1 MAGGRRERGAH
12 DLEPGSAAQPQP
24 ELDAGAAGPGPS
36 VPAGVLVIHDAG
48 WHPAFGLDPGP
59 ESPRVLAFSDIDRRQ
74 RDRLPRLRC
83 DVDRRGGELDT
94 TRAGHAETHGS
105 RPSRPRLASGASGAP
120 AMAGPARSAGA
131 DELSPAGQ
139 PRRRQGRAETPRQGA
154 DDGWLDFGADLSRSP
169 HGEPPRAVSGDVGGL
184 AVAVLSAAGLLWLS
198 LMAWAWWG

>member
-74 RDRLPRLRC
+74 RDRVPRLRC

-131 DELSPAGQ
+131 DVVSAIQ
-139 PRRRQGRAETPRQGA
+139 RAQRRQGEASK
-154 DDGWLDFGADLSRSP
+154 GWLEQESHLSRSP
-169 HGEPPRAVSGDVGGL
+169 HGEPSRAVSGDVGGL
-184 AVAVLSAAGLLWLS
+184 AVAVLAAAGVLWLS

>member
-74 RDRLPRLRC
+74 RDRVPRLRC

-131 DELSPAGQ
+131 DVVSAIQ
-139 PRRRQGRAETPRQGA
+139 RAQRRQGEASK
-154 DDGWLDFGADLSRSP
+154 GWLEQESHLSRSP
-169 HGEPPRAVSGDVGGL
+169 HGEPSRAVSGDVGGL